1 MICVYDIF
9 AGKNLFE
16 YFQDHDD
23 LHLRKFAG
31 EKVFE
36 YFQHKDGLR
45 LRQYCRRKSF

>member
-9 AGKNLFE
+9 AGNKLFE
-16 YFQDHDD
+16 YFQDNDD
-23 LHLRKFAG
+23 LHLRQFAG

-45 LRQYCRRKSF
+45 LRQYCRRKSL

>member
-9 AGKNLFE
+9 AGKKLFE
-16 YFQDHDD
+16 CFQDKDD
-23 LHLRKFAG
+23 LNLRQFAG

-45 LRQYCRRKSF
+45 LRQYCRRKSL